1 MYPKTESCRVLV
13 VRMSDSG
20 CEGEKNDVERMT
32 RCVKRRIHR
41 LPPVLVAMN
50 ADVHDM
56 HV

>member
-1 MYPKTESCRVLV
+1 VYPKTESCRVLV